1 MKYRW
6 ICHFFILSE
15 GASFMESIHLC
26 TVVNYLPFLLVQLGH
41 PTNTTH
47 KIQIKLL
54 ACCLWYRALL
64 FNLGSLHFPS
74 DEIRKDIEEQAEFQK
89 QQMIA
94 ASQVI
99 DPYNDPGNTLIN
111 MTTQGNHDNL
121 ESLDVNDFIQHFIQ
135 KNYSKLVNWVV
146 TRNWLV

>member
-1 MKYRW
+1 MNMS
-6 ICHFFILSE
+6 FFYFERRCIFHGEYPLMHWGKLS
-15 GASFMESIHLC
+15 
-26 TVVNYLPFLLVQLGH
+26 T
-41 PTNTTH
+41 
-47 KIQIKLL
+47 LL
-54 ACCLWYRALL
+54 ACSTRPSHKYHTKDTNQVIVCCLWYRALL
-64 FNLGSLHFPS
+64 FNLGFLHFPS

-146 TRNWLV
+146 TRNCLV